1 MRRARPVDPSRLDHG
16 RHPRDAAPGR
26 YTAPVAVKGEGVAE
40 TLTLHL
46 NVTERTLPAPS
57 EWTYHLDLWQHP
69 AAVARA
75 EGGRGLERRAFSER
89 MRPTM
94 RQLADAGQKVITA
107 TLNKDPWN
115 NQCYD
120 AYADMIVWTRLAD
133 GHVGV

>member
-16 RHPRDAAPGR
+16 RYPARRHPGR

-75 EGGRGLERRAFSER
+75 EGVEVWSDEHFER

-107 TLNKDPWN
+107 TLNKDPGTTS
-115 NQCYD
+115 
-120 AYADMIVWTRLAD
+120 ATTPTPI
-133 GHVGV
+133 